1 MRKPGYCLCCA
12 GEDGAEDLFWFSH
25 EAQVTEAVAREKFR
39 QHAVQLPPE
48 VGLRLDATASLGED
62 GWFLEEKLPL
72 RAPAVDAGEFR

>member
-12 GEDGAEDLFWFSH
+12 GEDGAEDLFWFSR
-25 EAQVTEAVAREKFR
+25 EAQVREAVAREKFR

-48 VGLRLDATASLGED
+48 VGLRLDASVSPGADRRL
-62 GWFLEEKLPL
+62 LEEKLPP